1 MMLTLTF
8 SYSSKV
14 FQIFHKKNQL
24 VRPLGLLS
32 TIHRALFTMTP
43 QDLKTIMGSGL
54 LSFPITDFDEQGNFR
69 PKTYIERL
77 EWLAPYGASALFAAG
92 GTGEYFSL
100 SGPEYSEV
108 IKTAVDTCRGKVP
121 IIAGAGGP
129 TRTAI
134 AHAQEA
140 ERLGAHGI
148 LLLPHYLTE
157 AGQEGLIEHVAQVC
171 NSVKFGVI
179 VYNRDR
185 TKLTAD
191 SLAILAE
198 RCPNLIG
205 FKDGVGNIETMSSI
219 YMKMGDRF
227 AYLGGL
233 PTAEVYAAAYKALG
247 TPVYSSAVFNFIP
260 RTAMQFYEAVRTDD
274 MATQHKLLKQ
284 FFMPYLKI
292 RNRVEGYGVSIIK
305 AGAKLVGH
313 DAGPVRVVLDLPL
326 ASFAAGLVVLA
337 RRSGVSPLTIAACA
351 IAGMPLLWW
360 LGGFVLI
367 QTACGMGKGGC

>member
-1 MMLTLTF
+1 MH
-8 SYSSKV
+8 Y
-14 FQIFHKKNQL
+14 
-24 VRPLGLLS
+24 
-32 TIHRALFTMTP
+32 AP
-43 QDLKTIMGSGL
+43 QDLKQVMSSGL
-54 LSFPITDFDEQGNFR
+54 LSFPVTDFDANGDFDA
-69 PKTYIERL
+69 KGYAARL
-77 EWLAPYGASALFAAG
+77 EWLAPYGATALFAAG

-100 SGPEYSEV
+100 YGDEYGQI

-157 AGQEGLIEHVAQVC
+157 AGQEGLIAHVEQIC
-171 NSVKFGVI
+171 KSVKFGVI

-185 TKLTAD
+185 TKFTPE

-205 FKDGVGNIETMSSI
+205 FKDGMGNIELMSSI

-260 RTAMQFYEAVRTDD
+260 KTAMDFYEAVRTDD

-305 AGAKLVGH
+305 AGATLVGH
-313 DAGPVRVVLDLPL
+313 HAGPVRAPLSDLKPGEMDEL
-326 ASFAAGLVVLA
+326 KALIDA
-337 RRSGVSPLTIAACA
+337 
-351 IAGMPLLWW
+351 
-360 LGGFVLI
+360 LGP
-367 QTACGMGKGGC
+367 Q

>member
-1 MMLTLTF
+1 MQ
-8 SYSSKV
+8 Y
-14 FQIFHKKNQL
+14 
-24 VRPLGLLS
+24 
-32 TIHRALFTMTP
+32 TP
-43 QDLKTIMGSGL
+43 QDLKQVMSSGL
-54 LSFPITDFDEQGNFR
+54 LSFPVTDFDAQGNFNAAS
-69 PKTYIERL
+69 YAARL
-77 EWLAPYGASALFAAG
+77 EWLTPYGASALFAAG

-100 SGPEYSEV
+100 YGEEYGQI

-157 AGQEGLIEHVAQVC
+157 AGQEGLIAHVEQVC
-171 NSVKFGVI
+171 KSVQFGVI

-185 TKLTAD
+185 TKFTPE

-205 FKDGVGNIETMSSI
+205 FKDGMGNIELMSSI
-219 YMKMGDRF
+219 YMAMGDRF

-233 PTAEVYAAAYKALG
+233 PTAEVYAATYKALG

-260 RTAMQFYEAVRTDD
+260 KTAMQFYEAVRTDD
-274 MATQHKLLKQ
+274 MATQHRLLRQ

-305 AGAKLVGH
+305 AGARLVGH
-313 DAGPVRVVLDLPL
+313 GAGPVRAPLSDLKPGEMDEL
-326 ASFAAGLVVLA
+326 KALIDA
-337 RRSGVSPLTIAACA
+337 
-351 IAGMPLLWW
+351 
-360 LGGFVLI
+360 LGP
-367 QTACGMGKGGC
+367 Q